1 MRIPLLSLLLLAACG
16 GGGTTAKDASIVD
29 APKSIDS
36 QVTADGPVDDAL
48 VDAPPGDA
56 LGADAMIDA
65 PAGPV
70 LKVKNYLAWCSV
82 KVNGGTASSLGEQ
95 DVAVTAGTIPV
106 SAVAL
111 SGFEL
116 GPTPWHDTAGDT
128 GAGDPGTVTGTG
140 QAASSA
146 TTVVVGAGGKCVWV
160 CCPFTNG
167 TGCPTTDQ
175 CP

>member
-1 MRIPLLSLLLLAACG
+1 MKKLSVLLFAIAACG
-16 GGGTTAKDASIVD
+16 GGGSSGIDAAIDSPKAVVD
-29 APKSIDS
+29 APK
-36 QVTADGPVDDAL
+36 
-48 VDAPPGDA
+48 
-56 LGADAMIDA
+56 ADAA
-65 PAGPV
+65 AGPV
-70 LKVKNYLAWCSV
+70 LLVKNYLSWCNV
-82 KVNGGTASSLGEQ
+82 TVNGGTASSSAAQ
-95 DVAVTAGTIPV
+95 SVTVTPGTINV

-111 SGFEL
+111 TGFIL
-116 GPTPWHDTAGDT
+116 GPKPWHDTAGDT

-146 TTVVVGAGGKCVWV
+146 TTAVVSATGKCVWV